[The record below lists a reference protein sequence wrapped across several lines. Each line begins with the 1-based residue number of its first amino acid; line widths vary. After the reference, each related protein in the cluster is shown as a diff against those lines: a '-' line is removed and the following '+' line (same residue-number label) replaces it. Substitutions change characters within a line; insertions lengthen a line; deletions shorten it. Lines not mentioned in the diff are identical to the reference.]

1 MPAWAFGTGINNAR
15 YFQHLGMIFCPIR
28 KALREL
34 FGKGQ
39 LKRRKILLL
48 VINTMRCC
56 STFGTDKQSG
66 VSAHWFLSGA
76 PSCGIRDSHTIC
88 VIGSR
93 CNRDPCACVSLK
105 LRFASPAAAYLF
117 FVFEWS
123 RWARRIRLEP
133 LPIHTGSHRLELIPR
148 LEKISVMNSK
158 PTATL

>member
-1 MPAWAFGTGINNAR
+1 MTIHFASFFIEHLPYIKSANGMPAWAFGTGINNAR

-66 VSAHWFLSGA
+66 VSAHWFCRAHIHAEFAIL
-76 PSCGIRDSHTIC
+76 IQ
-88 VIGSR
+88 
-93 CNRDPCACVSLK
+93 
-105 LRFASPAAAYLF
+105 FASSVRDVTAVLACA
-117 FVFEWS
+117 
-123 RWARRIRLEP
+123 
-133 LPIHTGSHRLELIPR
+133 SH
-148 LEKISVMNSK
+148 
-158 PTATL
+158 